1 MTNDHDDDADYDNN
15 VCVFEGCFDDD
26 DDDDVDVDDI
36 LSYKLLVGY
45 DKIDTLGDANGVKN
59 QV

>member
-15 VCVFEGCFDDD
+15 VCVFEGCFED